1 MILSCS
7 ASWPLSTVFGFHPH
21 KKRRWMNASSWGP
34 RRERSLQKFERP
46 HLEKLWPQYRVNWRV
61 GSGAAQENTHTHCVL
76 IHGQLLDKALGNFNF
91 FLVPCKLWVST
102 SAKLR
107 HGPNFG
113 CCLWSGT
120 LQLPTSWMKS
130 ITVCKKKACDP
141 KKQKSSVLMHMGY
154 IQKPPLYSPL
164 AGASG
169 SMQVLREQ
177 LDQSLLGFSR
187 NRPRGNDSCLFQFFH
202 AMWID

>member
-61 GSGAAQENTHTHCVL
+61 GSGAAQENTHTLCIDSWPTSWQSPWKL
-76 IHGQLLDKALGNFNF
+76 QF

-130 ITVCKKKACDP
+130 ITVCKKKP
-141 KKQKSSVLMHMGY
+141 V
-154 IQKPPLYSPL
+154 IQKNKSP
-164 AGASG
+164 
-169 SMQVLREQ
+169 
-177 LDQSLLGFSR
+177 QSWCTWVISR
-187 NRPRGNDSCLFQFFH
+187 NRHCIPPSQVLVDRCKFFENS
-202 AMWID
+202 